1 VLIHES
7 DELTVHAVHAGRLWL
22 DGGAMFGVVPKPLW
36 SRKIEADDRNRIP
49 LATRC
54 LLVEAGGRRML
65 VDSGVGTKEDEK
77 FEDIYGVEAGPPP
90 GSDADSRL
98 EASLAEIGVAPE
110 DVDLV
115 LSTHLHFDHAGGN
128 TVVAEGDGGEGDGAE
143 IRPAFPNATYLIRR
157 GEWEFAHRDNERIQ
171 ASYLKHNFDP
181 LRRAGVV
188 ELLDGDEEV
197 LPGVRTR
204 RTAGHT
210 PHHQSVIFEDG
221 ETTLCYLADLVPTS
235 AHVRL
240 PWIMGYDVEPL
251 VTLESKRELLT
262 RAAEERW
269 TLIFEHD
276 PEVAAGRAVPSGS
289 ERGGCELTDR
299 RPHPAGAE
307 ESDEQ

>member
-7 DELTVHAVHAGRLWL
+7 DGLTVRAVHAGRVWL

-36 SRKIEADDRNRIP
+36 SRKTDADDRNRIP

-65 VDSGVGTKEDEK
+65 VDTGVGTKEDEK
-77 FEDIYGVEAGPPP
+77 FEDIYGVESGPPP

-98 EASLAEIGVAPE
+98 EASLAEMGVARE

-128 TVVAEGDGGEGDGAE
+128 TVVAGEDE
-143 IRPAFPNATYLIRR
+143 FRPAFPNATYLIRR

-171 ASYLKHNFDP
+171 ASYLQHNFDP
-181 LRRAGVV
+181 LRRAGMV
-188 ELLDGDEEV
+188 EFLEGDEEV
-197 LPGVRTR
+197 LPGVRTV
-204 RTAGHT
+204 RTPGHT
-210 PHHQSVIFEDG
+210 PHHQSVIFEAGD
-221 ETTLCYLADLVPTS
+221 ETLCYLADLVPTA
-235 AHVRL
+235 AHVPL

-251 VTLESKRELLT
+251 VTLESKRKLLT

-289 ERGGCELTDR
+289 SRGGCELKDPR
-299 RPHPAGAE
+299 RHPAGAE
-307 ESDEQ
+307 R

>member
-1 VLIHES
+1 MLIHES
-7 DELTVHAVHAGRLWL
+7 DGLTVHTVHAGRVWL

-36 SRKIEADDRNRIP
+36 SRKTDADERNRIP

-54 LLVEAGGRRML
+54 LLVEAGGRTML
-65 VDSGVGTKEDEK
+65 VDSGVGTKESEK
-77 FEDIYGVEAGPPP
+77 FEDIYGVESGPPP
-90 GSDADSRL
+90 GSDADSLL
-98 EASLAEIGVAPE
+98 EASLAEIGVARG

-128 TVVAEGDGGEGDGAE
+128 TVLDGEDE
-143 IRPAFPNATYLIRR
+143 FRPAFPNATYLIRR

-188 ELLDGDEEV
+188 EFLEGDEEV
-197 LPGVRTR
+197 LPGVRTV
-204 RTAGHT
+204 RTPGHT
-210 PHHQSVIFEDG
+210 PHHQSVIFEAG
-221 ETTLCYLADLVPTS
+221 AETLCYLADLVPTS
-235 AHVRL
+235 AHVPL

-251 VTLESKRELLT
+251 VTLETKRKLLT
-262 RAAEERW
+262 RAGEERW

-289 ERGGCELTDR
+289 GRGGCELKEPR
-299 RPHPAGAE
+299 RRDPAGTHGPE
-307 ESDEQ
+307 EE

>member
-1 VLIHES
+1 MLIHES
-7 DELTVHAVHAGRLWL
+7 DDLTVHAVHAGRVWL

-36 SRKIEADDRNRIP
+36 SREIEDDERNRIP

-77 FEDIYGVEAGPPP
+77 FEEIYGVESSPPE
-90 GSDADSRL
+90 GSGADSRL
-98 EASLAEIGVAPE
+98 EASLAEVGVGRE

-128 TVVAEGDGGEGDGAE
+128 TARGEDGGV
-143 IRPAFPNATYLIRR
+143 RPAFPNATYLIRR
-157 GEWEFAHRDNERIQ
+157 GEWDFAHRDNERIQ
-171 ASYLKHNFDP
+171 ASYLAHNFEP

-188 ELLDGDEEV
+188 EFLEGDEEV
-197 LPGVRTR
+197 LPGVRTV
-204 RTAGHT
+204 RTPGHT
-210 PHHQSVIFEDG
+210 PHHQSVVLEGGG
-221 ETTLCYLADLVPTS
+221 ETLCYLADLVPTT
-235 AHVRL
+235 AHLPL

-262 RAAEERW
+262 RAGEEGW

-276 PEVAAGRAVPSGS
+276 PEVAAGRAVPGGS
-289 ERGGCELTDR
+289 SRGGCELEEAR
-299 RPHPAGAE
+299 RHPAGG
-307 ESDEQ
+307 

>member
-1 VLIHES
+1 MLIHES
-7 DELTVHAVHAGRLWL
+7 DGLTVHAVHAGRVWL

-36 SRKIEADDRNRIP
+36 SRKIDADERNRIP

-54 LLVEAGGRRML
+54 LLVEAGGRLML

-77 FEDIYGVEAGPPP
+77 FEDIYGVESAPPS

-98 EASLAEIGVAPE
+98 EASLAEVGATRA

-128 TVVAEGDGGEGDGAE
+128 TVLDGEGE
-143 IRPAFPNATYLIRR
+143 PRPAFPNATYLIRR

-171 ASYLKHNFDP
+171 ASYLEHNFDP
-181 LRRAGVV
+181 LRRAGSV
-188 ELLDGDEEV
+188 ELLEGDEEV
-197 LPGVRTR
+197 LPGVRTV
-204 RTAGHT
+204 RTPGHT
-210 PHHQSVIFEDG
+210 PHHQSVIFEAGD
-221 ETTLCYLADLVPTS
+221 ETLCYLADLVPTT

-251 VTLESKRELLT
+251 VTLESKRKLLT
-262 RAAEERW
+262 RAGEEGW

-289 ERGGCELTDR
+289 QRGGCELRDPR
-299 RPHPAGAE
+299 RHPAGTE
-307 ESDEQ
+307 